1 MQNSGLES
9 MLAADKYEDLLRM
22 YNLFLRVPA
31 GLNEMRTFISKYILT
46 LGSQINQHINSDLKM
61 EKGSGQTAIR
71 WVEEVLS
78 LQEKFDKILDQAA
91 NKDKSFQT
99 VFNEAFER
107 FINENPKSAEFI
119 SLFIDENLKKGLKG
133 VSIVLIDKH
142 SKVNIFSFFFIF
154 FFFQKSEDEV
164 DDVLDNTITLF
175 RYLQDKDVFERYYKQ
190 HLAKRL
196 LLNRSISDDAE
207 RSMLSKLKVTYSP
220 ILYTYVLKHS

>member
-22 YNLFLRVPA
+22 YNLFSRVPA

-142 SKVNIFSFFFIF
+142 SKVNTF

-207 RSMLSKLKVTYSP
+207 RSMLSKLKVTYSL
-220 ILYTYVLKHS
+220 ILYTYVLKRS

>member
-22 YNLFLRVPA
+22 YNLFSRVPA

-142 SKVNIFSFFFIF
+142 SKVNIFSFFF
-154 FFFQKSEDEV
+154 QKSEDEV

-207 RSMLSKLKVTYSP
+207 RSMLSKLKVTYSL
-220 ILYTYVLKHS
+220 ILYTYVLKRS